1 MLNAR
6 RAYALPLH
14 SAAHRHYEKRAASA
28 NQKGGIEDRFFSKT
42 HSVTDASFSALRARF
57 YARAQES
64 EGSMSVTN
72 DEVTTRDMTQVIA
85 ASTIGTAIEWYDFF
99 LYGTM
104 ATLIFPALFFPK
116 SDAFVGTLLAF
127 FTFLVGFIARPFGG
141 ALFGHLGDRIG
152 RKSTLVATLL
162 LMGISTLIIGFLP
175 GYKTLGILA
184 PLLLV
189 VLRFGQGL
197 GVGGEWGG
205 SVLLAL
211 EYGHKRNRGF
221 WASWPQMGVAVGLV
235 LSTIAVSVFQSPGK
249 AFFESIGWRI
259 PFIISAL
266 LILIGLYI
274 RLRILETPLFNKIL
288 EEKQTASAP
297 IVEAFRHH
305 TPEIVLSAGARFVEQ
320 APFYLFTT
328 FVITYCVGVLKLPT
342 SFVLGWITVAAVI
355 ELVTIPLFGYL
366 SDRVGRRRWYL
377 IGCGIMAV
385 FAFPYFLLLN
395 TKSFVWL
402 GIVLSLALCH
412 AWVYGPQAALIAER
426 FGTRSRY
433 SGASLGYQLAA
444 PFAGGLAPIIALLL
458 LNGKSNL
465 SALGLPKTT
474 VNIGSGSWQAVSI
487 YIVVLAVISFAS
499 VLGLQELTQADI
511 SGDMTKKRTAPAST
525 QVGLQE

>member
-1 MLNAR
+1 
-6 RAYALPLH
+6 
-14 SAAHRHYEKRAASA
+14 
-28 NQKGGIEDRFFSKT
+28 
-42 HSVTDASFSALRARF
+42 
-57 YARAQES
+57 
-64 EGSMSVTN
+64 MSTSI
-72 DEVTTRDMTQVIA
+72 DEVTPRQMTPVIA

-116 SDAFVGTLLAF
+116 SDAVAGTLLSF

-175 GYKTLGILA
+175 GYATLGILA
-184 PLLLV
+184 PLILV
-189 VLRFGQGL
+189 ILRFGQGL

-211 EYGHKRNRGF
+211 EYGHRRNRGF
-221 WASWPQMGVAVGLV
+221 WASWPQMGVPIGLI
-235 LSTIAVSVFQSPGK
+235 LSTIAVNIFQSPGK
-249 AFFESIGWRI
+249 AFFTSIGWRI
-259 PFIISAL
+259 PFFISAL
-266 LILIGLYI
+266 LIIIGLYI
-274 RLRILETPLFNKIL
+274 RLRILETPLFAKVL
-288 EEKQTASAP
+288 AEKQTAKAP
-297 IVEAFRHH
+297 IADAFRNHA
-305 TPEIVLSAGARFVEQ
+305 PEIFLSAGARFVEQ

-328 FVITYCVGVLKLPT
+328 FVITYCVVHLKL
-342 SFVLGWITVAAVI
+342 SSALVLNGITLAAVI
-355 ELVTIPLFGYL
+355 ELFTIPFFGYI
-366 SDRVGRRRWYL
+366 SDRVGRRVWYL
-377 IGCGIMAV
+377 AGCGLMLL

-395 TKSFVWL
+395 SKSSLLVVL

-458 LNGKSNL
+458 LNGKSTL
-465 SALGLPKTT
+465 SALGLPSVT
-474 VNIGSGSWQAVSI
+474 VNIGAGSWQAVSI
-487 YIVVLAVISFAS
+487 YIVILAVISFLS

-511 SGDMTKKRTAPAST
+511 SGDMSKTPASAAT
-525 QVGLQE
+525 QAGLQE